1 VRFDGATTEDGDR
14 RTATIIA
21 RVQREGTCWVGPTV
35 YLGRTAMRVSIS
47 NWSTT
52 EMDVDRSI
60 AAIATI
66 GRQCS

>member
-1 VRFDGATTEDGDR
+1 MA
-14 RTATIIA
+14 IA
-21 RVQREGTCWVGPTV
+21 ARPPSSSACSAEGTCWVGPTV